1 MDGNDLQNGTVL
13 AGMIDAA
20 IARFDAIR
28 PPQPKESTVP
38 APLKWAGG
46 IAAAVFT
53 AGIAAFF
60 LWLTSTVN
68 DMQVTLARM
77 DERMAG
83 QAGDRDARFADI
95 DRRVTRLEAYHAG
108 TRGSNQ

>member
-1 MDGNDLQNGTVL
+1 MDGNDLQSSAVIASVADT
-13 AGMIDAA
+13 A
-20 IARFDAIR
+20 IARFHALHPDTKTEAAI
-28 PPQPKESTVP
+28 PT
-38 APLKWAGG
+38 PLKWAGG

-60 LWLTSTVN
+60 FWLTSTVN

-83 QAGDRDARFADI
+83 QAGDRDARFADF
-95 DRRVTRLEAYHAG
+95 DRRLTRVEAVQGLHGEAK
-108 TRGSNQ
+108 